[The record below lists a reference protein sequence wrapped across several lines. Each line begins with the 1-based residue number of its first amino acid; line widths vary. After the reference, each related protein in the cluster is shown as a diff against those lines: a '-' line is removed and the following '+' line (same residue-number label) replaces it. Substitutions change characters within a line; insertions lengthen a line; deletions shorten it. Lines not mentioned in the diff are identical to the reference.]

1 MRSAKLPPGFFW
13 RNISN
18 PVLSRFSMHLFR
30 TLLTYRELL
39 FNLVLRD
46 LRSRYRG
53 SVLGLLWTVLTPL
66 FMALIYIFFLR
77 LLRVRIRHEELI
89 IGVFAW
95 QFTVQ
100 AIQSGMGSI
109 TGNANLVKK
118 IYFPRMIIPLS
129 VTLSAL
135 VNYLLMLIVQFGLVA
150 FLLHRAGSALSPWT
164 FALPLIIAY
173 QFLFNFSMALLT
185 SASNVYFRDTQHF
198 VGLFLSAWFFI
209 SPIMYPL
216 SLLESLAGDTTWV
229 KQLFM
234 LNPLSIIVTA
244 YRVLQIPG
252 EAFPWSGAAIIG
264 WLWPIALFIFSFIVF
279 QRSQR
284 YFADWL

>member
-1 MRSAKLPPGFFW
+1 MRMLA
-13 RNISN
+13 I
-18 PVLSRFSMHLFR
+18 LFQF
-30 TLLTYRELL
+30 RELL
-39 FNLVLRD
+39 MNLVLRD

-66 FMALIYIFFLR
+66 FMAFIYIFFLR
-77 LLRVRIRHEELI
+77 LLRVRIPIVELI

-100 AIQSGMGSI
+100 AIQSGMSCI

-129 VTLSAL
+129 VTIAAL
-135 VNYLLMLIVQFGLVA
+135 INYLLMLVVQFTIVG
-150 FLLHRAGSALSPWT
+150 FLLHRVGTTMSWWSLG
-164 FALPLIIAY
+164 LPILIAY
-173 QFLFNFSMALLT
+173 HFMFSFSMALLVA
-185 SASNVYFRDTQHF
+185 ASNVYFRDTQHI
-198 VGLFLSAWFFI
+198 VGLLLSAWFFV

-216 SLLESLAGDTTWV
+216 SMIEALAGEATWISS
-229 KQLFM
+229 LYM
-234 LNPLSIIVTA
+234 LNPLSVIVTA
-244 YRVLQIPG
+244 YRAMQLSSVS
-252 EAFPWSGAAIIG
+252 FPWSPWVIVG
-264 WLWPIALFIFSFIVF
+264 LSWPVLLAGIAFVTF

>member
-1 MRSAKLPPGFFW
+1 MR
-13 RNISN
+13 
-18 PVLSRFSMHLFR
+18 VLQVLF
-30 TLLTYRELL
+30 TYRELL

-66 FMALIYIFFLR
+66 FMAAIYIFFLR
-77 LLRVRIRHEELI
+77 LLRVRIAHEELI

-100 AIQSGMGSI
+100 SIQSGMSCV

-129 VTLSAL
+129 VTIAAL
-135 VNYLLMLIVQFGLVA
+135 INYLLMLVVQFAIVS
-150 FLLHRAGSALSPWT
+150 FLLHRVGTTLSLWSLG
-164 FALPLIIAY
+164 LPVLIAY
-173 QFLFNFSMALLT
+173 HFMFSFSMALLVA
-185 SASNVYFRDTQHF
+185 ASNVYFRDTQHL
-198 VGLFLSAWFFI
+198 VGLFLSAWFFV

-216 SLLESLAGDTTWV
+216 SMIENLVGEAVWINSLY
-229 KQLFM
+229 M
-234 LNPLSIIVTA
+234 LNPLSVIVTG
-244 YRVLQIPG
+244 YRAIQISAV
-252 EAFPWSGAAIIG
+252 AFPWSPWAVAGIIWPFLLAAI
-264 WLWPIALFIFSFIVF
+264 AFITF

-284 YFADWL
+284 YFSDWL